1 MTNEEKIIS
10 MLENIQKDVAI
21 IKANSEKTDAEK
33 NREKNIKAFFEAA
46 ENFTCDETPEEK
58 AETEALVK
66 YWTAEE
72 DKKLIRCKLNNL
84 IFKSIEDNQNKEEL
98 NQHLAIIKC
107 LKSFLTKEEYEKL
120 KNIVGI

>member
-10 MLENIQKDVAI
+10 MLENIQKDI
-21 IKANSEKTDAEK
+21 SEIKTYIKQTEEEKCRQKNS
-33 NREKNIKAFFEAA
+33 KAFFETA
-46 ENFTCDETPEEK
+46 ENFRHDETPEEK

-98 NQHLAIIKC
+98 NQQLAIIEC